1 MKKIFPMLAMI
12 VLPLLFNSCAMQRE
26 VEIYREKQDKLERFV
41 HPKHTVRDGLF
52 SKDRKLKV
60 RHRYFYKDNNGDW
73 HFRPTPDHPDFIHYK
88 RTGRVIGSGGKV
100 RVIKRGTVAVP
111 AKKKK

>member
-1 MKKIFPMLAMI
+1 MLAMI

-52 SKDRKLKV
+52 SKDRKLKYDTDTSTKIV
-60 RHRYFYKDNNGDW
+60 TVNGTSDLLLIILTS
-73 HFRPTPDHPDFIHYK
+73 FTTRELV
-88 RTGRVIGSGGKV
+88 G
-100 RVIKRGTVAVP
+100 
-111 AKKKK
+111 